1 MRKEENE
8 MLICAA
14 CGKSLPNVVRT
25 TVIKYPGCNDCS
37 SDDIKRALET
47 LLGVKVEDGEDNY
60 ERFTN

>member
-1 MRKEENE
+1 

-14 CGKSLPNVVRT
+14 CGKSLPDVFRT

-47 LLGVKVEDGEDNY
+47 LLGLKMEDKKDNNH
-60 ERFTN
+60 EGIG